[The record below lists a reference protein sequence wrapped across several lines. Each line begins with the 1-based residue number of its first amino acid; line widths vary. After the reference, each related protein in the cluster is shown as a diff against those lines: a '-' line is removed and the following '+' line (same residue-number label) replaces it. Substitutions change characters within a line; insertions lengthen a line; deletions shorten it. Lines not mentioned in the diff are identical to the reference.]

1 VATAAHDARVGDG
14 ERIAHVGT
22 DGIGGDIG
30 ILGSRRE
37 VRGLVVIVG
46 TAHLRDR
53 RRELGAQVLLLL
65 LLERIQRP
73 HAGEGEGAAAARRA
87 VAVWFTNLLLV
98 VGRRIVVRCARQRW
112 RRIGSR
118 AGISSGLA
126 RLAGRLLLLLLLLL
140 LLALRVR
147 HRRRRG
153 GRAVQVRREVRAV
166 TIAVRHDGDGRSVV
180 NEARWDRRIPRA
192 GSVGNG
198 GRCSD
203 LVGGGRTTTKKGPGR
218 PEEQQ

>member
-1 VATAAHDARVGDG
+1 MATAAHDARVGDG
-14 ERIAHVGT
+14 ERIAHVGA

-30 ILGSRRE
+30 ILGGRRE
-37 VRGLVVIVG
+37 ILGLVVIVG

-53 RRELGAQVLLLL
+53 RRELGAQVLLLLLL

-98 VGRRIVVRCARQRW
+98 IGRRIVVLCARERW

-118 AGISSGLA
+118 AGIASGLA
-126 RLAGRLLLLLLLLL
+126 RLAGRLLL

-153 GRAVQVRREVRAV
+153 SRTVQVRRQVWAIAV
-166 TIAVRHDGDGRSVV
+166 AVRHDSDGWHTDGTRRAWKADSVLGRLV
-180 NEARWDRRIPRA
+180 ME
-192 GSVGNG
+192 

-203 LVGGGRTTTKKGPGR
+203 LIRCGWTTT
-218 PEEQQ
+218 